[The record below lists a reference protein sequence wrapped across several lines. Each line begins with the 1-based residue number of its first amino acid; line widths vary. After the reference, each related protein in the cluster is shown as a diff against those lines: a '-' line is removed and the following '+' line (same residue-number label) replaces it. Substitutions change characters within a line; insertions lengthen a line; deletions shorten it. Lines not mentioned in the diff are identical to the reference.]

1 MNDQIITIT
10 REFGSGG
17 RTIGKRVAKELEIP
31 CYDEELLEEMV
42 KESGFV
48 KEYIEEQAE
57 GSAGWLN
64 SIFSYNT
71 IGMTNQD
78 KLWIIQQNLILDV
91 AKKGPCVIVGR
102 CADYILREQNILSV
116 FIHADMEHR
125 ANRIVREYGERDIS
139 PKQRLED
146 KDRRRASYY
155 RFYTDMKWGKA
166 QNYHLS
172 LDSGKLGMDTCVEL
186 ILAAYNKNA

>member
-78 KLWIIQQNLILDV
+78 KLWIIQQNLILDI

-172 LDSGKLGMDTCVEL
+172 LDSGKLGMDSCVEL

>member
-78 KLWIIQQNLILDV
+78 KLWIIQQNLILDI